1 MKKQL
6 HLIFEKTKD
15 EKKFTV
21 RIDNPKENL
30 SKLQVE
36 DAAYSII
43 ESGVFEDM
51 TPISAHII
59 ETSVEVIDLAG

>member
-6 HLIFEKTKD
+6 HLIFQRTKD

-21 RIDNPKENL
+21 RIDNPKEGL
-30 SKLQVE
+30 TKLQVE
-36 DAAYSII
+36 DAAYNII
-43 ESGVFEDM
+43 ESGVFEAM

-59 ETSVEVIDLAG
+59 ETSVEVMDLAG

>member
-21 RIDNPKENL
+21 RIDNPKEGL

-36 DAAYSII
+36 DAAYNII

-51 TPISAHII
+51 IPISAHII

>member
-6 HLIFEKTKD
+6 HLIFEKVKD

-30 SKLQVE
+30 AKLEVQDV
-36 DAAYSII
+36 AYTII
-43 ESGVFEDM
+43 VSNVFEEM
-51 TPISAHII
+51 VPVSAHII
-59 ETSVEVIDLAG
+59 ETSAEVMDLAD